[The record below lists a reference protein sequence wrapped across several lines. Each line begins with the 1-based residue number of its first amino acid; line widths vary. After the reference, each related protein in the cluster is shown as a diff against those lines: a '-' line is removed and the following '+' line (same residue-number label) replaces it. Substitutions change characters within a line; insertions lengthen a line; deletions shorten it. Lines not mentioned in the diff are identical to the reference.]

1 MYKLVWKRNPMKH
14 YHIGM
19 KANGSTIVGIRH
31 PETYEQNAYIEQWHG
46 MPIKK
51 NPRYMNIVL
60 ASGETI
66 KSTELV
72 RDLEDV
78 V

>member
-1 MYKLVWKRNPMKH
+1 MYRPYWKRKPNKN
-14 YHIGM
+14 YYIGQ
-19 KANGSTIVGIRH
+19 KTNGSTIVRITM
-31 PETYEQNAYIEQWHG
+31 PDTSEQGAYIEQWHG

-51 NPRYMNIVL
+51 NPRYMNIHL

-72 RDLEDV
+72 QDLQDV